1 MSFFSR
7 KKEGKISP
15 ALSKK
20 LDQLPSSNTTTSA
33 STSSNEDSFQVIDEP
48 STTSPSTSDEHV
60 PRIIIIG
67 AGSRGQAYSKP
78 IQRLGLGKIVGVCE
92 PIAFKRQEFGH
103 KYIWGPEA
111 REARAHEEFEDWND
125 FAKYETARRQ
135 RVAAGELTAERDNG
149 PDGEWKGVD
158 AVFICVLDELHTAVI
173 KTLAPLGLHIMCEK
187 PLATT
192 LEDTISIY
200 EAVTREWEVL
210 GRKTVF
216 GIGHVLRYS
225 PFNREL
231 RRLVREEGVIG
242 DVVSIEHT
250 EPIGW
255 WHMSHSYVR
264 FVLILS
270 SQIEVIEAN
279 TRQR

>member
-15 ALSKK
+15 ALAKK
-20 LDQLPSSNTTTSA
+20 LDQLPSSNTTTA
-33 STSSNEDSFQVIDEP
+33 PKPSSSSFTGPESFQIIDKP
-48 STTSPSTSDEHV
+48 SPTTPPKADDNA
-60 PRIIIIG
+60 PRVLVIG
-67 AGSRGQAYSKP
+67 AGSRGHAYSKP

-92 PIAFKRQEFGH
+92 PIAFKRQEFG
-103 KYIWGPEA
+103 KRYIWGPEA
-111 REARAHEEFEDWND
+111 REARENEEFEDWTD
-125 FAKYETARRQ
+125 FIKYETVRRE
-135 RVAAGELTAERDNG
+135 RVKAGELTAERAG
-149 PDGEWKGVD
+149 GAGGEYKGVD
-158 AVFICVLDELHTAVI
+158 AVFVCVLDEMHTAVI
-173 KTLAPLGLHIMCEK
+173 KALAPLGLHIMCEK

-192 LEDTISIY
+192 LEDCIDIY
-200 EAVTREWEVL
+200 GAVTKEWEVL

-231 RRLVREEGVIG
+231 RRLVREEGVVG

-264 FVLILS
+264 
-270 SQIEVIEAN
+270 
-279 TRQR
+279 